1 MLFSLGVVPECDSHK
16 LEQTQLTRG
25 DKNSTVLNNSAETI
39 SGASGGF
46 LHLPLY
52 FLPKSFH
59 FANLT
64 FTAAAI

>member
-1 MLFSLGVVPECDSHK
+1 MLFSLGVFPEYDSHK
-16 LEQTQLTRG
+16 LESTQVTRG
-25 DKNSTVLNNSAETI
+25 DKNIAVLNNSAETI

-46 LHLPLY
+46 LHLPSY

-59 FANLT
+59 FGNLT